1 VRPPTRGRITRRDVL
16 RYGAA
21 GALGAGAL
29 AGLELPRAFG
39 QAGRRGGTLRA
50 ALDTDP
56 RNLDPHRS
64 TLVPERQVFQNLYD
78 KLVDTDENLK
88 IVPMLA
94 ASWTISPDGTTYTFK
109 LQPNVTFHDGTPFD
123 AAAVVYNF
131 DRMRDPKF
139 PSARRSEIGPIT
151 SVIAADPSTV
161 VVKLAQPY
169 SPLLYVLTDRAGMMV
184 SPTAAQKAGL
194 DFALH
199 PVGTGPFAFVE
210 QVPQDHV
217 ILQRNPAY
225 WTRGLPYLDRV
236 IFRYLSDD
244 GARVANL
251 RSGDL
256 EMVAVVPAPQ
266 IPQLTAEGRQPGSR
280 FRLLEHGAFPWT
292 GFWLNTTKP
301 PFDNK
306 ALRQAFSAAIDRTAI
321 AKVVLQGAAYPAYSF
336 FPNGTPAYDPT
347 WKIPPRDVALAR
359 EKLRTGGRAT
369 GFSCTLL
376 TYEGQSNVSVAQAVQ
391 SMIGEVGI
399 QSQIQILEA
408 GALIDTLSR
417 FEYQAG
423 FAGWSGRPDPDFNVY
438 PFMTKSGIPNFNF
451 SGYVNSQVQDLLDAA
466 RVLQDMNQR
475 ARAYR
480 EVTKILADDMP
491 YAWLSFTKEYKLVSD
506 KVRGFIHVP
515 DGMLRL
521 RTVSLT
527 S

>member
-1 VRPPTRGRITRRDVL
+1 MNSTTRGRITRREML

-29 AGLELPRAFG
+29 AGLALPSAFG
-39 QAGRRGGTLRA
+39 QTGRRGGTLRA
-50 ALDTDP
+50 GLDTDP
-56 RNLDPHRS
+56 FILDPHRS
-64 TLVPERQVFQNLYD
+64 VAVPDRQVFQNLYD
-78 KLVDTDENLK
+78 KLVDTDEDLK

-94 ASWTISPDGTTYTFK
+94 ASWTISADGTTYTFK

-151 SVIAADPSTV
+151 SVTAADPSTV
-161 VVKLAQPY
+161 VIKLEQPY

-199 PVGTGPFAFVE
+199 PVGTGPFSFVE
-210 QVPQDHV
+210 EVRQDHV
-217 ILQRNPAY
+217 TLQRNPSY
-225 WTRGLPYLDRV
+225 WVRGLPYLDRV
-236 IFRYLSDD
+236 IFRYLPDD
-244 GARVANL
+244 NARVANL
-251 RSGDL
+251 KSGDL

-266 IPQLTAEGRQPGSR
+266 IPQLAVEARQPGSS

-301 PFDNK
+301 PFNNK

-321 AKVVLQGAAYPAYSF
+321 ANVVLQGAAYPAYSF
-336 FPNGTPAYDPT
+336 FPNGTPAYDPA
-347 WKIPPRDVALAR
+347 WKIPPRDLSLAR
-359 EKLRTGGRAT
+359 EKLRTGGSPT
-369 GFSCTLL
+369 GFACTLL
-376 TYEGQSNVSVAQAVQ
+376 TYQGQSNVSVAQAVQ
-391 SMIGEVGI
+391 SMIADVGI
-399 QSQIQILEA
+399 QSQIQVLEA
-408 GALIDTLSR
+408 GALIATLTKG
-417 FEYQAG
+417 EYQAG
-423 FAGWSGRPDPDFNVY
+423 FAGWSGRPDPDFDVY

-466 RVLQDMNQR
+466 RVLQNMDQR

-480 EVTKILADDMP
+480 EVTQILADDMP
-491 YAWLSFTKEYKLVSD
+491 YAWISFTKEYKLVSV
-506 KVRGFIHVP
+506 KVRGFVHVP
-515 DGMLRL
+515 DGLLRL
-521 RTVSLT
+521 RTVSLA